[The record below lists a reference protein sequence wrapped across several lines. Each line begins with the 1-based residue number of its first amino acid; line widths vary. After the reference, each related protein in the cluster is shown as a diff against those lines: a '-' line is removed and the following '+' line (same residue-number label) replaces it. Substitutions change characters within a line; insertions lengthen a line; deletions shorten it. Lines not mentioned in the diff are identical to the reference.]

1 MKKKGL
7 MVGVSALLLAAPAMA
22 EEVPQTAAP
31 VYNCDF
37 QPNCEVA
44 PGIYGKMASPVYSK
58 FNLTIGGYVKL
69 DYAYNSVNLGPNGAL
84 GTLQRGIPK
93 SSSAAAQQDQS
104 IFTAR
109 QSRIWLKVA
118 GPTFLGA
125 KTSAIVETDF
135 YGNGGTSNETSTM
148 RLRLAN
154 ASLDWANTQLV
165 LGQAYDIFGPA
176 TGSTVDFG
184 QAAMTGAPNNPRVPQ
199 MRVTHRLNLNDKNAL
214 RLVLGVQNPVQ
225 DSNLQSGANG
235 DSWGAKVNV
244 AGQAMLISKV
254 LGVAPGYYGMS
265 MNSLTAGFFG
275 LYGNQ
280 DVAGNGDSV
289 DSWGYGFYTF
299 VPLLSSK
306 DGKNRAMTASFEGQA
321 YMAANMSTIGAT
333 AAGVIGP
340 AGDKKAAKGYGLF
353 GQLIFYP
360 TQDLGITAGY
370 GRRNAYDYSS
380 YSGVSNFEKSNSVVY
395 TNVTYDLNAAVRF
408 AVEYQNINTQY
419 GNVVNVPG
427 GNMAGSADSG
437 TVNIGRFAAYYFF

>member
-1 MKKKGL
+1 MKNKGL
-7 MVGVSALLLAAPAMA
+7 TVGISALLLAAPAMA
-22 EEVPQTAAP
+22 QEIPQTAAP
-31 VYNCDF
+31 AYNCDF

-44 PGIYGKMASPVYSK
+44 PGIYGKMASPVTSK
-58 FNLTIGGYVKL
+58 FNLSIGGYVKL
-69 DYAYNSVNLGPNGAL
+69 DYAYNSVNLGANGAM

-93 SSSAAAQQDQS
+93 SSSPAAQQDQS

-135 YGNGGTSNETSTM
+135 YGNGGSSNETATM

-154 ASLDWANTQLV
+154 ASLDWANSQLV

-176 TGSTVDFG
+176 TASTVDFG

-199 MRVTHRLNLNDKNAL
+199 IRVTHRLNLNDKNAL

-225 DSNLQSGANG
+225 DSNLQGASG
-235 DSWGAKVNV
+235 DSWGANVNV

-275 LYGNQ
+275 LYGKQ
-280 DVAGNGDSV
+280 DVAGNSKSV

-299 VPLLSSK
+299 VPLLRSK
-306 DGKNRAMTASFEGQA
+306 DGMSRAMTASFEGQV
-321 YMAANMSTIGAT
+321 YMAANMYTIGAT
-333 AAGVIGP
+333 ATSVVGSTGN
-340 AGDKKAAKGYGLF
+340 KTAAKGYGVYS
-353 GQLIFYP
+353 QLIFYP

-370 GRRNAYDYSS
+370 GRRNAYNYAS
-380 YSGVSNFEKSNSVVY
+380 YRGIDNFEKSNSAIY
-395 TNVTYDLNAAVRF
+395 ANVTYDLNAAVRF
-408 AVEYQNINTQY
+408 AAEYQNINTQY
-419 GNVVNVPG
+419 GNVTNG
-427 GNMAGSADSG
+427 TGNLAGLGTSG
-437 TVNIGRFAAYYFF
+437 TANIGRFAAYYFF

>member
-1 MKKKGL
+1 MKRKGI
-7 MVGVSALLLAAPAMA
+7 MVGVSMVLLTVPAMA
-22 EEVPQTAAP
+22 EEVPQTTAP

-44 PGIYGKMASPVYSK
+44 PGIYGKMAFPVTSK
-58 FNLTIGGYVKL
+58 FNLSIGGYVKL
-69 DYAYNSVNLGPNGAL
+69 DYAYNSVDLGSNGAL

-93 SSSAAAQQDQS
+93 SSSPAGRQDQS

-125 KTSAIVETDF
+125 KTNAIIETDF
-135 YGNGGTSNETSTM
+135 YGGGGTSNETATM

-154 ASLDWANTQLV
+154 ATLDWAKTQLV

-176 TGSTVDFG
+176 TASTVDFG

-199 MRVTHRLNLNDKNAL
+199 IRVTHRLNLDDTNAL

-225 DSNLQSGANG
+225 DSNLQGGSG

-244 AGQAMLISKV
+244 AGQAMLISKA

-280 DVAGNGDSV
+280 HVAGNSESV

-299 VPLLSSK
+299 VPLMSSS

-321 YMAANMSTIGAT
+321 YMAANMYTIGAT
-333 AAGVIGP
+333 AASVVGP
-340 AGDKKAAKGYGLF
+340 AGDKKPAKGYGIF

-360 TQDLGITAGY
+360 TQDLGVTVGY

-380 YSGVSNFEKSNSVVY
+380 YRDIANFEKSNSAIY
-395 TNVTYDLNAAVRF
+395 ANVTYDLNAAIRF

-419 GNVVNVPG
+419 GNVTNG
-427 GNMAGSADSG
+427 TGNLAGLADSG